1 MAVSVN
7 DAIAME
13 GGTLVA
19 GITLTIVAIN
29 INAHGVSF
37 DLTSDI
43 NRQKLLNFLG
53 LFVGV
58 FGLIS
63 LGLNKTGQVYILN
76 DVAIVIIFL
85 GIQLGLCCVI
95 HNTIVRGYIASNR
108 KGGFSVQQVSRW
120 CIAVY
125 PLVFVVLI
133 PIWIGFKQANGVA
146 VNATTI
152 NKVVFK
158 PLNIALVVATQ
169 LLATISDI
177 VLLQVVSRSMNVD
190 EVATNGSAISATV
203 GKPLIKQY
211 VLIWAT
217 VVLDVI
223 IKILIY
229 QGYPVLFDSQIS
241 NLTLVLRAQ
250 TNLVYGLNLKRIRT
264 LPSAAARTNM
274 RQKTG
279 SVSQSQGF
287 MSTARRDTT
296 GFLADED
303 TLANMPKGPLSSK
316 SNWGFKTPHKQR
328 SRLDL
333 TDDELGPNSIVEEA
347 K

>member
-1 MAVSVN
+1 MVVSVD
-7 DAIAME
+7 DAIAIE

-19 GITLTIVAIN
+19 GITLTIVVIN

-63 LGLNKTGQVYILN
+63 LGLNKTGQTYILN
-76 DVAIVIIFL
+76 DVSIVIIFL

-95 HNTIVRGYIASNR
+95 HNTIVRGYVASNR

-120 CIAVY
+120 SIAIY

-133 PIWIGFKQANGVA
+133 PIWIGFTQANGVA
-146 VNATTI
+146 VNLTTI

-158 PLNIALVVATQ
+158 PLNIALVVSAQ

-177 VLLQVVSRSMNVD
+177 VLLRVVARSMHVG
-190 EVATNGSAISATV
+190 EVVTNGSGISGIAE
-203 GKPLIKQY
+203 GKPLFKQY
-211 VLIWAT
+211 ALIWAT

-241 NLTLVLRAQ
+241 NLTLVLRAH
-250 TNLVYGLNLKRIRT
+250 TNLVYGLNLKRLRN
-264 LPSAAARTNM
+264 LPSANTVLTNV
-274 RQKTG
+274 RHKTG
-279 SVSQSQGF
+279 GSATQSGVLN
-287 MSTARRDTT
+287 TIRRDIT
-296 GFLADED
+296 GFAGDEES
-303 TLANMPKGPLSSK
+303 MKGRSGSK
-316 SNWGFKTPHKQR
+316 SNVGFKAPRQTSKG
-328 SRLDL
+328 DL
-333 TDDELGPNSIVEEA
+333 SNNDFVHNSIVDES